1 MTAVESPTPWHQLGV
16 LWPIE
21 RCGGAR
27 STQGRAR
34 RGVEGKR
41 SEKWPTPPTGNGS
54 RRRDRPSRPGERQAG
69 SRDPEAAGGGRGKE
83 TPGLIVVTEEAW
95 RELEWTCKG
104 RLREAANRKH
114 EGST

>member
-1 MTAVESPTPWHQLGV
+1 MVWKQEEREVAHLPQGTALVAEIAHLGRENGKLGV
-16 LWPIE
+16 VILK
-21 RCGGAR
+21 R
-27 STQGRAR
+27 RA
-34 RGVEGKR
+34 
-41 SEKWPTPPTGNGS
+41 
-54 RRRDRPSRPGERQAG
+54 
-69 SRDPEAAGGGRGKE
+69 GRGKE